1 MMILLILPEGRIT
14 ASAEIKR
21 AKLLNE
27 RILKLATLVV
37 HEEGSNAGRIN
48 RIVYDWAMQIF
59 TNNLGTL
66 LTGALFELVA
76 ACIGLFLGGIK
87 QFLALFFPSLNG

>member
-1 MMILLILPEGRIT
+1 
-14 ASAEIKR
+14 
-21 AKLLNE
+21 
-27 RILKLATLVV
+27 
-37 HEEGSNAGRIN
+37 
-48 RIVYDWAMQIF
+48 MQIF

-76 ACIGLFLGGIK
+76 ACIGLLLGGIK